1 MNALVPQN
9 FGPVSTRFQGVAV
22 TDDLS
27 AGVQAGFGIMGYKG
41 KVWSLRKG
49 GQETPLMRPDGDG
62 PRNSIEVVILKASG
76 HVSKIWYENG
86 YVEGSTA
93 APDCFSSNGVTPDPA
108 SKKRQHNACATCPMN
123 QWGSRITPAGKQGKA
138 CSDSKRLAIAPAE
151 DIKNEA
157 FGGPLLLRVPAA
169 SLRDLAAYGEK
180 MSALGYQYFA
190 IATRIGF
197 DAAEPYPKF
206 VFGAIRPLTD
216 AEADLVLEL
225 RDCRQVMTILAEG
238 SENAPPAGPLQQAA
252 GIASAFEQP
261 PITPM
266 GSGVEPAASASR
278 KAAEAQQLGPVQQV
292 VRHPMEQTVNV
303 PAFIG
308 AEPRPAPV
316 QGRVAQPVQATPNQI
331 NAAPQQQVELVK
343 TTPTTA
349 STKNFEAKLDAQL
362 DRLLGTYESRGVVS
376 F

>member
-62 PRNSIEVVILKASG
+62 PRNSIEVVILKASA

-190 IATRIGF
+190 IATRIAF
-197 DAAEPYPKF
+197 DPGEAYPKF

-216 AEADLVLEL
+216 AEADLVLEM
-225 RDCRQVMTILAEG
+225 RDSRQVTTILAEG
-238 SENAPPAGPLQQAA
+238 SEMAAPAPVQQAA
-252 GIASAFEQP
+252 ATASAFERP
-261 PITPM
+261 PIQP
-266 GSGVEPAASASR
+266 VAAPANVQQQVQKFVQ
-278 KAAEAQQLGPVQQV
+278 KATQPQPLAQQQPQPVVAPQPAFGGAEPKPGVQTVQQV
-292 VRHPMEQTVNV
+292 QSQVT
-303 PAFIG
+303 
-308 AEPRPAPV
+308 
-316 QGRVAQPVQATPNQI
+316 ATPE
-331 NAAPQQQVELVK
+331 AG
-343 TTPTTA
+343 
-349 STKNFEAKLDAQL
+349 SDFEANLDAEL
-362 DRLLGTYESRGVVS
+362 DKLLLG
-376 F
+376 

>member
-49 GQETPLMRPDGDG
+49 GQETPLMRQDGDG
-62 PRNSIEVVILKASG
+62 PRNSIEVVVLKASG

-86 YVEGSTA
+86 YVEGSAA
-93 APDCFSSNGVTPDPA
+93 APDCFSANGVTPDPA
-108 SKKRQHNACATCPMN
+108 SKKKQGNACATCPMN

-138 CSDSKRLAIAPAE
+138 CSDSKRLAVAPAE

-180 MSALGYQYFA
+180 MGALGYQYFA
-190 IATRIGF
+190 IATRIAF
-197 DAAEPYPKF
+197 DPTEAYPKF
-206 VFGAIRPLTD
+206 VFSAIRPLTD

-225 RDCRQVMTILAEG
+225 RDSRQVTTILAEG
-238 SENAPPAGPLQQAA
+238 SEMAAPAGPVQQAA
-252 GIASAFEQP
+252 AIASAFEQP
-261 PITPM
+261 PITP
-266 GSGVEPAASASR
+266 VAAPQIV
-278 KAAEAQQLGPVQQV
+278 QQQVVQQQPPVQQQPVQQV
-292 VRHPMEQTVNV
+292 VQTVQ
-303 PAFIG
+303 PAFGG
-308 AEPRPAPV
+308 AEPKVV
-316 QGRVAQPVQATPNQI
+316 QQVVQQTVQPVQ
-331 NAAPQQQVELVK
+331 QV
-343 TTPTTA
+343 TTA
-349 STKNFEAKLDAQL
+349 PVAPSGDFEANLDAEL
-362 DRLLGTYESRGVVS
+362 DKLLGS
-376 F
+376 